1 MRVGVL
7 GVQGAVSEHIEAVER
22 LGARGVWVRK
32 PEELEGVGSLIIPG
46 GESTTISRLLAES
59 GLFEP
64 VRKLGEDGLPIL
76 GTCAGLILLAK
87 KGDGQVARTGQ
98 QLLGLMDMS
107 IKRNA
112 FGRQRE
118 SFEEEVEVAGV
129 GRMTGVFIRAPAI
142 ERTFGRCIPLARVG
156 GRIVAARQ
164 GSLLATAF
172 HPELAGDDRLHEFFL
187 DFAR

>member
-1 MRVGVL
+1 MRVGVI
-7 GVQGAVSEHIEAVER
+7 GVQGAVSEHLAAVER
-22 LGARGVWVRK
+22 LGARGVWVKR
-32 PEELEGVGSLIIPG
+32 PEELNGVSALIIPG
-46 GESTTISRLLAES
+46 GESTTISRLLVES

-64 VRKLGEDGLPIL
+64 VRKLGQQGLPIF

-87 KGDGQVARTGQ
+87 KGDAQVARTGQ
-98 QLLGLMDMS
+98 RLLGLMDMK
-107 IKRNA
+107 ITRNA

-129 GRMTGVFIRAPAI
+129 GRVVGVFIRAPAI
-142 ERTFGRCIPLARVG
+142 DRTFGKCIPLARID

-164 GSLLATAF
+164 ENLLATAF
-172 HPELAGDDRLHEFFL
+172 HPELTDDLRIHQFFL